1 MEKIRTVEED
11 KRLRELCHELT
22 DLFESDDEWHVLVA
36 VLRAYHQ
43 LKLESRY
50 FTPGKNRYRQ
60 WDSEIPEL
68 PKLKLIKN
76 VKKSHGK
83 LSAQS
88 RLETLRRNENGTQS
102 THPDAGT

>member
-22 DLFESDDEWHVLVA
+22 DLFKSDDEWHVLAA

-43 LKLESRY
+43 LNLESIY
-50 FTPGKNRYRQ
+50 FTPGKNRYGQ

-68 PKLKLIKN
+68 PKLNLIKN
-76 VKKSHGK
+76 VKTSHGK
-83 LSAQS
+83 LSAQI
-88 RLETLRRNENGTQS
+88 RRNENGTQC